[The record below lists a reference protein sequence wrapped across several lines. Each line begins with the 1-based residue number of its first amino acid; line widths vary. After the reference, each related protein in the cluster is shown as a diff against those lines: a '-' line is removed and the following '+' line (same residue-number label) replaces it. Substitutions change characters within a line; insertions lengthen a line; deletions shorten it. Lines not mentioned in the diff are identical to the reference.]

1 MTESGTNV
9 HADNKSCFI
18 MRNATTFILPNKRYF
33 SSGTYQAA
41 GVIQAAYELNE
52 PLVYMTPECGD
63 ISGDL
68 DISYFSVDS
77 PAVILE
83 TVKKVTASMLKL
95 ILFNSVWIVFEILA
109 RFGLSSRR
117 LGHVMFSFRL
127 TALMT

>member
-52 PLVYMTPECGD
+52 PLVYMTPACDD
-63 ISGDL
+63 ISGDLLL

-83 TVKKVTASMLKL
+83 TVKKVAACMSK
-95 ILFNSVWIVFEILA
+95 
-109 RFGLSSRR
+109 
-117 LGHVMFSFRL
+117 
-127 TALMT
+127 